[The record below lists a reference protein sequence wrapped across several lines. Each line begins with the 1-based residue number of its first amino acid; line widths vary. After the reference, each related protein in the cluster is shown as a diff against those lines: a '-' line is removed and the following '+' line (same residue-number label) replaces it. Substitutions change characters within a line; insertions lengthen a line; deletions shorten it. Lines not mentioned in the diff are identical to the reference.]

1 MNWQIVSDSHK
12 AIVKTM
18 KLSKTF
24 KEVHLRLLDVPLF
37 LEHSTKLQEDYILPI
52 A

>member
-12 AIVKTM
+12 AIVKNM
-18 KLSKTF
+18 QLSKTF
-24 KEVHLRLLDVPLF
+24 KEVHLKLFDVPLF
-37 LEHSTKLQEDYILPI
+37 LEHSPKLQEEYILPI